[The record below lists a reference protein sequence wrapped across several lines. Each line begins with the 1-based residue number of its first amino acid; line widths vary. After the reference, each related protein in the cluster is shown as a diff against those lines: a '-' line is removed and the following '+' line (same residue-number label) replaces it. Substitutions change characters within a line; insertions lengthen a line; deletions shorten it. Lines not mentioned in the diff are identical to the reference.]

1 MGVACC
7 LAPGLQPFCTLTS
20 LCNLPSP
27 VQLSRSPCPFFRRR
41 AHAMTDGFNALEGV
55 TCTFTEGAM

>member
-1 MGVACC
+1 MPSACAARLC
-7 LAPGLQPFCTLTS
+7 LWC
-20 LCNLPSP
+20 C
-27 VQLSRSPCPFFRRR
+27 RRR